1 MFKSSNYKEE
11 LIKCAKDEECDY
23 KSRIKVKIGNNQRIL
38 LLIRH
43 HKNEYYLILHQHKFI
58 VAYPMRYH
66 KIAPYKSDFAYAEFS
81 GKGYGNFEFQ
91 NQIGNRDCLHHKTPF
106 DENTN
111 IPIFKGF
118 NDRGYTTCCSCLD
131 YPYIDPKDM
140 PVFHGI
146 PGYLGLDCRDLPT
159 PTFGP
164 KIERIVSVK
173 KTLRHFLPMYALFHF
188 NRAVKYYIFFYVSVI
203 KKENNY
209 LDYYKLYKENTKL
222 ESSHYR
228 HMLDGSQKSIN
239 IYDNK
244 KITISHSSIA
254 FDNINIP
261 NLYNKYLLYPFY
273 PEQLYNVKYDTLE
286 YGCTYNTPS
295 EKFECIENDP
305 NKCVHI
311 ESTCLSNTILMPSSY
326 VARKKDDCTLI
337 GYDNELIHKKETCLE
352 TGGCFRNT
360 IDSYLTDSQRD
371 NKETHEIDT
380 KLPIIN
386 GKYPHYIYKKHKDA
400 KDHKDKRSLEFFQDT
415 TIEHYIAYEY
425 LKEDRTE
432 FVINISN
439 KSATKKVD
447 MPEDEENTGF
457 FKLMKWVKSS
467 NLNRHALYK
476 NKGFNSGQSDDE
488 KQVEYDATIFYI
500 ETLKELRIINILLAE
515 ECDTARPEE
524 CGIII
529 HIWNPSKESITGR
542 LKLHCS
548 INLYTKYVDE
558 KNIVYDE
565 GVYQFLFFF
574 QVPYEKLKLFQ
585 NCTISAYGAFKLY
598 DTKSYAKNNDGYISR
613 LFYNQQ
619 DETPGMYLYADGIKK
634 FTCCRDDDDT
644 CKIRNIKKCQI
655 FEDLNYFN
663 VFIFI
668 LIIICIIVF
677 LIYCFIKRTKR
688 NPENRDIDDRI

>member
-66 KIAPYKSDFAYAEFS
+66 KIAPYKSDFAYEPFS

-118 NDRGYTTCCSCLD
+118 NERGYTTCCSCLD

-140 PVFHGI
+140 PAFHGI

-159 PTFGP
+159 PAFGP

-295 EKFECIENDP
+295 EKFECIENDTS
-305 NKCVHI
+305 KCVHV
-311 ESTCLSNTILMPSSY
+311 ESTCLSNTILMPASY

-386 GKYPHYIYKKHKDA
+386 GKYPHYIYKKHKDT
-400 KDHKDKRSLEFFQDT
+400 KDHKDKRSLAFFQDT
-415 TIEHYIAYEY
+415 TIEHLIAYEY

-439 KSATKKVD
+439 KSGTKKVD
-447 MPEDEENTGF
+447 IPEDEENAGF
-457 FKLMKWVKSS
+457 FKLMKWVKSN

-488 KQVEYDATIFYI
+488 KPVEYDATIFYI

-634 FTCCRDDDDT
+634 FTCCRDDDNT

-677 LIYCFIKRTKR
+677 LIYCFIKRKKR
-688 NPENRDIDDRI
+688 NPENRDIDDQI